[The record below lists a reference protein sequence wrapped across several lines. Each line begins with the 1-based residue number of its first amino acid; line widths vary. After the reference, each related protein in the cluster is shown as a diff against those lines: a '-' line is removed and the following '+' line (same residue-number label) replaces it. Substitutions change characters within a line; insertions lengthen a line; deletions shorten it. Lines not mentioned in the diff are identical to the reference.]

1 MPGSRVIA
9 KPGSRVMPAIATQRE
24 PDPAVARLALKPFTD
39 AAELIRVNLFEPLGR
54 AIDERRAAKAENAPA
69 EALTTFGISGY
80 NWPRAEVVARA
91 AARVAR
97 TMLKRWSSSNTKR
110 TREVIPGL
118 AQKHWTQLGLDPAT
132 VQAQLQLAADRAA
145 GGEVEAKVAA
155 IVEPLVP
162 RGWLARLPEPERVT
176 VALDKLTKL
185 IGVPGSSTRRP
196 AGTGE
201 RAIGTAAVEIAG
213 GSGLDLHAAV
223 PGLVDDPHLRLA
235 GAEEMIRQFHAT
247 TERLVESNMLAAEEQ
262 EAKARTAYDYL
273 SQYTHFQKG
282 TRKPTA
288 NEFSEALEAL
298 PEDAVPGTGCRGAW
312 AACTMPCG
320 RFSPN
325 SSPRSRRRDNDSKSP
340 TRRTRRW
347 GRTPRPNGRSRA
359 GS

>member
-1 MPGSRVIA
+1 M
-9 KPGSRVMPAIATQRE
+9 
-24 PDPAVARLALKPFTD
+24 
-39 AAELIRVNLFEPLGR
+39 
-54 AIDERRAAKAENAPA
+54 
-69 EALTTFGISGY
+69 
-80 NWPRAEVVARA
+80 
-91 AARVAR
+91 
-97 TMLKRWSSSNTKR
+97 
-110 TREVIPGL
+110 
-118 AQKHWTQLGLDPAT
+118 
-132 VQAQLQLAADRAA
+132 QLAADRAA

-196 AGTGE
+196 AGAGE
-201 RAIGTAAVEIAG
+201 RAIGAAAVEIAG

-262 EAKARTAYDYL
+262 EAKAKTAYDYL

-288 NEFSEALEAL
+288 NEFSEALSA
-298 PEDAVPGTGCRGAW
+298 TRRCSTRHSCRGAW
-312 AACTMPCG
+312 AACTTPCG

-340 TRRTRRW
+340 TRRTRRS